1 MSRTTDALLKYWP
14 VLLVGAGVVG
24 TSAVDSWRLN
34 VQAEDLS
41 NLEQAAEEADE
52 EIEAIQRLL
61 IQRQGQIA
69 LDLQRIETQQER
81 HGEDLETILLLLEDI
96 RREGR

>member
-1 MSRTTDALLKYWP
+1 MSRASDALLKYWP
-14 VLLVGAGVVG
+14 VLVVGAGLIG

-34 VQAEDLS
+34 AQAEDLRE
-41 NLEQAAEEADE
+41 LEAAADATDD

-81 HGEDLETILLLLEDI
+81 HGEDLEEILALLQEM
-96 RREGR
+96 RRGN

>member
-1 MSRTTDALLKYWP
+1 MSLGQALKTYWP
-14 VLLVGAGVVG
+14 IIVVSAGLVGSG
-24 TSAVDSWRLN
+24 AVA
-34 VQAEDLS
+34 QFQIGAHAEDIRELDT
-41 NLEQAAEEADE
+41 AIDEADE

-81 HGEDLETILLLLEDI
+81 HGEDLETILILLEEI
-96 RREGR
+96 RRGN

>member
-1 MSRTTDALLKYWP
+1 MSRATDTLLKYWP
-14 VLLVGAGVVG
+14 VLVVGAGLIG

-34 VQAEDLS
+34 AQADDLV
-41 NLEQAAEEADE
+41 EIEEAVEATDE

-69 LDLQRIETQQER
+69 LDLQRIEVQQER
-81 HGEDLETILLLLEDI
+81 HGEDLETILILLEEI
-96 RREGR
+96 RRGN

>member
-1 MSRTTDALLKYWP
+1 MSRTTDTLLKYWP
-14 VLLVGAGVVG
+14 VLVVGAGVIA

-34 VQAEDLS
+34 AQAEDLRTI
-41 NLEQAAEEADE
+41 EAAADETDE

-81 HGEDLETILLLLEDI
+81 HGEDLETILILLEEI
-96 RREGR
+96 RRGN

>member
-1 MSRTTDALLKYWP
+1 MSRTTDTLLKYWP
-14 VLLVGAGVVG
+14 VLVVGAGLIG

-34 VQAEDLS
+34 AQAEDLRAV
-41 NLEQAAEEADE
+41 EEAAEETDE

-81 HGEDLETILLLLEDI
+81 HGEDLETILILLEEI
-96 RREGR
+96 RRGD